1 VVAGAKVATKLTF
14 AMASAPPFTERER
27 WQFDNDGVIVV
38 EKAISPCVL
47 CAAAVAAHTSP

>member
-1 VVAGAKVATKLTF
+1 VVAGAKLSF
-14 AMASAPPFTERER
+14 AMASAAPFTERER

-38 EKAISPCVL
+38 ENAISPCVL